1 MSYRALFAPRGAV
14 GFSLAVLVARFP
26 MGMFSL
32 AATLLVTSLHRS
44 YSLAGL
50 GGAATL
56 VAVAAAGPWQ
66 ARLVDRYGQT
76 RVSVPAVLLASLG
89 GAGIVAAL
97 YGHAPVQVYLLACA
111 VSGLGPNTGSLAR
124 ARWARLHRGREAVL
138 HTAYAYEGV
147 ADELCY
153 ILGPIA
159 AMTLATGF
167 SPLTAY
173 LTASLLALTGIL
185 ALATQR
191 RTEPP
196 PTRRAPDPAGAGR
209 RAIPLIGGSGRPT
222 VAGRGL
228 GRLRRARPGGVPG
241 GAHPAGGALRAEGM
255 PALVVMLVAA
265 GGVFGTMEITTI
277 GFAQAHG
284 HKAAA
289 SLVLS
294 CYAFGSCLSGLAFGI
309 WRPRGRPVVRLR
321 WALAAMALT
330 LAPLPFA
337 SSLPQ
342 LAAIL
347 LVAGL
352 ATAPTMSTSMG
363 LVGELVPPEQLTE
376 GFTWTTTGLLVG
388 ISAGTAA
395 GGWLV
400 DHAPPGTGY
409 HVPAAA
415 ALLALACSV
424 RLRSR
429 VGLRQTAGEKLFVQ

>member
-14 GFSLAVLVARFP
+14 GFTLAVLVARFP
-26 MGMFSL
+26 MGMFSV
-32 AATLLVTSLHRS
+32 AATLLVTGLHGS

-56 VAVAAAGPWQ
+56 VAVAVAGPWQ

-76 RVSVPAVLLASLG
+76 RVSLPAVLLATLG
-89 GAGIVAAL
+89 GVGVVAAL
-97 YGHAPVQVYLLACA
+97 YGHAPIGVYLAACA

-124 ARWARLHRGREAVL
+124 ARWAQLHRDDETVL

-159 AMTLATGF
+159 AMALATGF

-173 LTASLLALTGIL
+173 LTASLLALLGIL

-196 PTRRAPDPAGAGR
+196 PTSRPR
-209 RAIPLIGGSGRPT
+209 GSSSGS
-222 VAGRGL
+222 
-228 GRLRRARPGGVPG
+228 
-241 GAHPAGGALRAEGM
+241 ALRAPGM
-255 PALVVMLVAA
+255 PALIVMLVAT

-294 CYAFGSCLSGLAFGI
+294 CYALGSCLSGLAFGL

-337 SSLPQ
+337 DGLVQ
-342 LAAIL
+342 LALIL

-363 LVGELVPPEQLTE
+363 LVGELVPPAQLTE

-395 GGWLV
+395 GGRLV
-400 DHAPPGTGY
+400 DHAPPGAGY

-415 ALLALACSV
+415 ALVALACSACLRV
-424 RLRSR
+424 RPR
-429 VGLRQTAGEKLFVQ
+429 VRETAGESVYVQ